1 MPFRHSDK
9 FSDWLDLTK
18 IQLGRWNPG
27 LFRNAT
33 PSDVPSRESRWD
45 QAPATPSASGTP
57 ASSSSLSPNLV
68 RLGPRSPS
76 GNELLLNLSNVPVGG
91 ARSLDLNPTAI
102 DAMKEITDACV
113 AYTTSSDRKVSLSD
127 FVDMRALF
135 CEGRSKENCLSQ
147 NLCDEDQYNW
157 CSRSVRI
164 ANLVRPRYAYKAA

>member
-1 MPFRHSDK
+1 MPFRHSDE

-68 RLGPRSPS
+68 RLGLKVKERAR
-76 GNELLLNLSNVPVGG
+76 GKEKAVRGG
-91 ARSLDLNPTAI
+91 QPGL
-102 DAMKEITDACV
+102 V
-113 AYTTSSDRKVSLSD
+113 VTTIPIIVETTLVS
-127 FVDMRALF
+127 
-135 CEGRSKENCLSQ
+135 
-147 NLCDEDQYNW
+147 
-157 CSRSVRI
+157 
-164 ANLVRPRYAYKAA
+164 